1 MQEFGLSEVIAW
13 TCALTVQSQSPVQ
26 SPHFPMLNPRW
37 VHSQDLFSGWWLDGC
52 SILCLQIWQEAFFV
66 HTIFPAQFQVL
77 LSTSLY
83 SPSFPMPSTFLAPPF
98 PITPFVFSLP
108 FHFVYHKFHVFPQ
121 HILAPCK
128 FLHVYL
134 HTQSFSCVQLYCDPM
149 ACSPLGSSVHGILK
163 QEYWSG
169 LLFLP
174 PGHLPNPGI
183 KPVSLVSPAL
193 AGKLFTTGITWEDH
207 QQFFRELLLENDR

>member
-1 MQEFGLSEVIAW
+1 MFLLWLRQLPQCVDRTPASVLPPAEGRSSDTNTLAPTPIPHEFL
-13 TCALTVQSQSPVQ
+13 
-26 SPHFPMLNPRW
+26 
-37 VHSQDLFSGWWLDGC
+37 HSTELCRVLY
-52 SILCLQIWQEAFFV
+52 IL
-66 HTIFPAQFQVL
+66 FQVL

>member
-1 MQEFGLSEVIAW
+1 
-13 TCALTVQSQSPVQ
+13 
-26 SPHFPMLNPRW
+26 
-37 VHSQDLFSGWWLDGC
+37 
-52 SILCLQIWQEAFFV
+52 
-66 HTIFPAQFQVL
+66 
-77 LSTSLY
+77 
-83 SPSFPMPSTFLAPPF
+83 
-98 PITPFVFSLP
+98 
-108 FHFVYHKFHVFPQ
+108 
-121 HILAPCK
+121 
-128 FLHVYL
+128 
-134 HTQSFSCVQLYCDPM
+134 M

-193 AGKLFTTGITWEDH
+193 AGELFTPGITWEDH